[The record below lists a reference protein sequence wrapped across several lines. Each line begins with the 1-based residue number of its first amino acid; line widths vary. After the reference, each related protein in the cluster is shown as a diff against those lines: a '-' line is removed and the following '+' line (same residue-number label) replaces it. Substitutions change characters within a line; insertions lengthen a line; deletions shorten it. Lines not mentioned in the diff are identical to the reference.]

1 MFMERTAYFSVLAP
15 VFKSLYKLKVAKM
28 AISQLKLALS
38 PSVAIYLGQWYLRI
52 EQIRSKIA

>member
-38 PSVAIYLGQWYLRI
+38 PSVAICLGQ
-52 EQIRSKIA
+52 